1 MSTTIP
7 TYRPDVYA
15 SEAIRDPYPHYEQMR
30 ALGPVVHLAKQRVLA
45 VTRYDDCKQVLLDDA
60 TFVSGRGVALNPV
73 ANLLS
78 RGTTL
83 NSDGEE
89 HDRRRKL
96 LASRLTPKAL
106 RSMRDEVEQRADAV
120 VAAAVEKGRIDG
132 VADIAEAL
140 PTSFVPDLIGWPE
153 EGREHLLRWA
163 GATFDSL
170 GPVNGQ
176 ALRTAPATIGMM
188 RFARSVVRRG
198 AVLPGSMGADLL
210 EKAESGELQRSECP
224 ALMIDYLAP
233 SLDTTISAIASA
245 LMLLA
250 EHPDQWAALKA
261 DPSLIPNTVNEVVRL
276 ESPLRAFAR
285 YVERDIEI
293 GGVAVSA
300 GSRVVVFYASAN
312 RDERV
317 WDEPDRFDITRDAA
331 AQVGFGQGAHGC
343 AGQGLARLETQSILR
358 SIVQRVDRIEITGE
372 PTWGLNNIIHKLDHL
387 PVRLVAAEKGPRA

>member
-1 MSTTIP
+1 MTTTIP

-15 SEAIRDPYPHYEQMR
+15 RAAILDPYPHYGRMR
-30 ALGPVVHLAKQRVLA
+30 DLGPVVRLARQRVLA

-73 ANLLS
+73 ANRLG

-83 NSDGEE
+83 NSDGAE
-89 HDRRRKL
+89 HDRRRKV

-120 VAAAVEKGRIDG
+120 VAAAVEKEHVDG
-132 VADIAEAL
+132 VGDIAEAL
-140 PTSFVPDLIGWPE
+140 PTSFVPDLIGWPQ

-170 GPVNGQ
+170 GPVNRQ
-176 ALRTAPATIGMM
+176 TVSTAPSTIGMM

-210 EKAESGELQRSECP
+210 EKVESGDLERSECP

-250 EHPDQWAALKA
+250 QHPEQWAALKA
-261 DPSLIPNTVNEVVRL
+261 DPSLVPNTVNEVVRL

-285 YVERDIEI
+285 HVDRDTEI
-293 GGVAVSA
+293 GGFAVRA
-300 GSRVVVFYASAN
+300 GSRVAVFYASAN

-317 WDEPDRFDITRDAA
+317 WDDPTAFDVTRDAA
-331 AQVGFGQGAHGC
+331 AQLGFGQGAHGC

-358 SIVQRVDRIEITGE
+358 SVLDRVDRIELTGE

-387 PVRLVAAEKGPRA
+387 PLRLVASGKGH

>member
-1 MSTTIP
+1 MSSTIP
-7 TYRPDVYA
+7 TYRPDVYSRDA
-15 SEAIRDPYPHYEQMR
+15 VLDPYPHYEQLR
-30 ALGPVVHLAKQRVLA
+30 ALGPVVRLSKQRVLA
-45 VTRYDDCKQVLLDDA
+45 VTRYEDCKQVLLDDA

-73 ANLLS
+73 ANRLS

-89 HDRRRKL
+89 HDRRRKI

-120 VAAAVEKGRIDG
+120 VAAAVEKEHVDG
-132 VADIAEAL
+132 VGDIAEAL
-140 PTSFVPDLIGWPE
+140 PTSFVPDLIGWPK
-153 EGREHLLRWA
+153 EGRENLLRWA

-170 GPVNGQ
+170 GPMNGQ
-176 ALRTAPATIGMM
+176 AARTAHSSLGMM

-198 AVLPGSMGADLL
+198 AVLPGSMGADLM
-210 EKAESGELQRSECP
+210 EKVEQGELQRSECP

-285 YVERDIEI
+285 YVERDTEI
-293 GGVAVSA
+293 GGAAVTA
-300 GSRVVVFYASAN
+300 GSRVAVFYASAN
-312 RDERV
+312 RDDRV
-317 WDEPDRFDITRDAA
+317 WDEPNRFDITRDAA
-331 AQVGFGQGAHGC
+331 AQLGFGQGTHGC

-358 SIVQRVDRIEITGE
+358 SLVARVDRIEVTGE
-372 PTWGLNNIIHKLDHL
+372 PTWGLNNIIHKLDRL
-387 PVRLVAAEKGPRA
+387 PLRLVADGKGQ